1 MTDTA
6 KPAAPPTV
14 QTSAKRQGS
23 VARILRGALSTR
35 RGQVGLTLTLFVV
48 GLAFIGPFIP
58 TRSATEFS
66 GVPYSLPGN
75 GNGVLGTDALGRD
88 VLARLLQGGWS
99 LLMLAAI
106 STVLAVILGAVAG
119 VVAAYRRKMTEM
131 VIMRTVDVML
141 AIPQLVFVLLI
152 VSVIGAKTWLVVV
165 AVTLCQAPQVARVM
179 YASAQDICER
189 DFVKAVA
196 LWGVPPRTIIMRH
209 IMPSLTTPLAVE
221 SGLRLSFSIILI
233 AGLNFLG
240 FGTQPPNPS
249 WGVMVNENR
258 LGLATNYWGVFAPAI
273 VLAILAVG
281 TNVFADALA
290 RVAFGGEHREETPA
304 VTGLELTIP

>member
-1 MTDTA
+1 MTTTA
-6 KPAAPPTV
+6 SSGAASTVPTPV
-14 QTSAKRQGS
+14 KRRGS
-23 VARILRGALSTR
+23 VSRIFRGALAAR
-35 RGQVGLTLTLFVV
+35 RGQVGLALTVLVV
-48 GLAFIGPFIP
+48 GLAFVGPFIP
-58 TRSATEFS
+58 AGSATDFA

-99 LLMLAAI
+99 LLLLAAI
-106 STVLAVILGAVAG
+106 STVLAVILGTTAG
-119 VVAAYRRKMTEM
+119 VVAAYRGKMAETL
-131 VIMRTVDVML
+131 IMRTVDVML

-165 AVTLCQAPQVARVM
+165 GVTLCQAPQVARVM

-196 LWGVPPRTIIMRH
+196 LWGVPPRTVITRH

-258 LGLATNYWGVFAPAI
+258 LGLATNYWGVLAPAI

-281 TNVFADALA
+281 TNIFADALA
-290 RVAFGGEHREETPA
+290 RVAFGGEHGEDAPS
-304 VTGLELTIP
+304 VTTLELTTK